1 MRQITWSRASGK
13 GRKKLEHLRRSKQTG
28 EVPTSTATWGDSCG
42 TRAHPAPVTQGDA
55 VRAAI
60 LIETWGSSMDPL
72 QRPELQILLEEAAR
86 RAPELLPCLA
96 NELEQRGVSLDWS
109 VTNDCRANFGRYAL
123 DSALEVLVKETRNEQ
138 VALSLLSIGQGSG
151 QGDTSQL
158 DADPL
163 MRAAAAQGMTRLV
176 ERLVKDCGAS
186 VNSKDPRFGSTAL
199 DRAVDAGKEQTAL
212 KLLQLG
218 ADPFAGRGV
227 GYILARAGPEVRAQ
241 LPTTSVAREEVPTD
255 LSEADFE
262 QLRQRL
268 PKISERMVLQ
278 ELQSKRLSKVQ
289 LAQLLQ
295 EAARLGFRP
304 RLLEHLCEGLERQ
317 QVPLNWDQ
325 ASVLD
330 AAFAR
335 RPLDAALETAVEE
348 NPDARAAVWLLDEG
362 IKNSNGRKSRLNANP
377 LLRTAASRCQVP
389 LIERLVEINADPNA
403 PDPRYGSTALD
414 RAVSAGCTGAALT
427 LLSLGADPDA
437 GHGALA
443 DGTIQTV
450 KETLS
455 LKEEATN
462 RPWL

>member
-1 MRQITWSRASGK
+1 MSRAASCAARPLVGPSWFTNERLAIL
-13 GRKKLEHLRRSKQTG
+13 GALLLALLSAPQRAERRRQQLRRSGRSRGAAART
-28 EVPTSTATWGDSCG
+28 PTSERRSSRVT
-42 TRAHPAPVTQGDA
+42 PVSAVSAREDALEQLHRTLQEGDA

-60 LIETWGSSMDPL
+60 LIETWG
-72 QRPELQILLEEAAR
+72 Q
-86 RAPELLPCLA
+86 
-96 NELEQRGVSLDWS
+96 GVSLDWS

-186 VNSKDPRFGSTAL
+186 VNSKERP
-199 DRAVDAGKEQTAL
+199 EQTAL

-268 PKISERMVLQ
+268 PKISERGPRERMVLQ

-389 LIERLVEINADPNA
+389 LIERLVEINAEASLGN
-403 PDPRYGSTALD
+403 PRYGSTALD

-437 GHGALA
+437 GHGRR
-443 DGTIQTV
+443 
-450 KETLS
+450 S
-455 LKEEATN
+455 LLERAKFSPLHHLLLGAAQ
-462 RPWL
+462 